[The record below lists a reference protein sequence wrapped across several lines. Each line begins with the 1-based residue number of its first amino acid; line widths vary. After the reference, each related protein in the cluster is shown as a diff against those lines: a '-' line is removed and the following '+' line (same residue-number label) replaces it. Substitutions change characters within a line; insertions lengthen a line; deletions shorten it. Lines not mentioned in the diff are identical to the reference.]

1 MDPRAIEQWALD
13 TASPWAILGLFVLG
27 ILTGRFIVPKF
38 YYLELKADRDEW
50 RSIAKSNQ
58 ASVAVFAEHLPDALE
73 VAKTTDKV
81 MTTLGERAEATK

>member
-1 MDPRAIEQWALD
+1 MEEWILN
-13 TASPWAILGLFVLG
+13 TATPWTILGTLVLG

-50 RSIAKSNQ
+50 RGIAKSAV
-58 ASVAVFAEHLPDALE
+58 ASVGVFAEHLPEALE

-81 MTTLGERAEATK
+81 MTTIGEKAEAAQ